1 MDNKKTIDFWK
12 VLLIVMLGFIMVNT
26 TLIAERLEELIRLQE
41 LNAQQSTTIK
51 YDRMSHQTMQMLDA
65 YTTSKINEPK
75 VKEAVVKEVK
85 KPEKSKEPKKVVK
98 KKTTSNK
105 DHGKW
110 QKVRAL
116 LTAYCPCQSCSEGHG
131 RNTATGKLATEG
143 RTIAVDPRKIPYG
156 TKVKIDGHT
165 YVAEDCGGMVN
176 GYHIDVHF
184 SSHDKVNKFGKKY
197 KTIYIERR

>member
-1 MDNKKTIDFWK
+1 MDNKKTIEFWK

-51 YDRMSHQTMQMLDA
+51 YDRMSHQTMQMLDV

-75 VKEAVVKEVK
+75 VKEAVVREVK
-85 KPEKSKEPKKVVK
+85 KPEKSKAK

-156 TKVKIDGHT
+156 TKVKIEGHT

-176 GYHIDVHF
+176 GYHIDVYF
-184 SSHDKVNKFGKKY
+184 NNHDKVNSFGKKY
-197 KTIYIERR
+197 KTIHIERR